1 MAHNHTHTPRAT
13 QHATP
18 PSSDFFPFLPTCRPS
33 HRPRTPIRP
42 INAATTPGTLPQAAH
57 DRDNRTLHQR
67 PTIRAG
73 TLSAANNADNS
84 AKKS

>member
-1 MAHNHTHTPRAT
+1 M
-13 QHATP
+13 
-18 PSSDFFPFLPTCRPS
+18 
-33 HRPRTPIRP
+33 PIRP

-73 TLSAANNADNS
+73 TLSAANNAEKKK
-84 AKKS
+84 KKS